1 MTRPHPETDQS
12 EPGPTA
18 TATPSLP
25 KQASPTERRP
35 RRGDTPAAS
44 PEAVDASE
52 PAPLAAAASPTS
64 GRTKKA
70 AVIALLT
77 HPNGVSISDLMAA
90 TGWQAHSVRAA
101 LTGLRKE
108 GHPITRDKDDK
119 GKTCYRLGGE
129 V

>member
-18 TATPSLP
+18 TPSLP
-25 KQASPTERRP
+25 RQASPTERRP
-35 RRGDTPAAS
+35 RRGDRPAAS
-44 PEAVDASE
+44 PEAANTSE
-52 PAPLAAAASPTS
+52 PASLAAAASPTS

-70 AVIALLT
+70 AVIALLA
-77 HPNGVSISDLMAA
+77 HPDGASLNDLSAA

-108 GHPITRDKDDK
+108 GHAITRDKDDK
-119 GKTCYRLGGE
+119 GETRYRLGGE

>member
-12 EPGPTA
+12 EPGPTE
-18 TATPSLP
+18 TPSLP
-25 KQASPTERRP
+25 RQASPAKRR
-35 RRGDTPAAS
+35 RLKHSETPAAS
-44 PEAVDASE
+44 PDATDASE
-52 PAPLAAAASPTS
+52 PATLAAAASPTS

-70 AVIALLT
+70 AVIALLA
-77 HPNGVSISDLMAA
+77 HPDGASLNDLMAA

-108 GHPITRDKDDK
+108 GHAITRQKNNGGD
-119 GKTCYRLGGE
+119 TCYRLDGE

>member
-18 TATPSLP
+18 TPSLP
-25 KQASPTERRP
+25 KQASLAKRRP
-35 RRGDTPAAS
+35 RRGDRPAAS
-44 PEAVDASE
+44 PGAAEASE
-52 PAPLAAAASPTS
+52 PVTIMPAGSPA
-64 GRTKKA
+64 GRRTKKA
-70 AVIALLT
+70 AVIALLA
-77 HPNGVSISDLMAA
+77 HPDGASLNDLRTA

-108 GHPITRDKDDK
+108 DHAITRDKDDK
-119 GKTCYRLGGE
+119 GETRYRLAGE